1 MEPAVQTWT
10 NGFLLLCLIA
20 GQAEILVAIVNR
32 SYSLPVQSE
41 LLRRFRKLHDL
52 LMFVFPVALV
62 GWVGFHRPGVL
73 VGGSW
78 SELAWPWVIACSV
91 CAVGFCSLVACALR
105 WQLRSQPRCRTGL
118 TSEVLNLAEQHG
130 AEIIGT
136 GLYRGLT
143 RVPGNQLLQL
153 EIAERTYD
161 AAVLGGQEV
170 SILHLTDFHF
180 TGIPGR
186 PFYESAI
193 NAAMQ
198 RDCDMVVFTGDLLD
212 DPELLAWFPTTLG
225 RITARLGC
233 YYILGNHD
241 WSIGDSETRTMFDDH
256 GWTNV
261 AGRATSVPETNLVI
275 GGSEYPWMGEHPS
288 YDAVDGPPEAA
299 ARILLSHSPDNLA
312 WARSN
317 DVSLMLSG
325 HNHGGQVIL
334 PIIGPVYSPS
344 RYGVRYS
351 GGDFLREPT
360 LLHVC
365 RGIGARHPLR
375 LNCRP
380 EITILSF
387 QNQNAST

>member
-1 MEPAVQTWT
+1 MQTWM
-10 NGFLLLCLIA
+10 NGLFLLCLIA

-41 LLRRFRKLHDL
+41 LLRRFRRLHDL
-52 LMFVFPVALV
+52 LMVVFPVVLV

-73 VGGSW
+73 LGGSW
-78 SELAWPWVIACSV
+78 SELNWPWLIACSV
-91 CAVGFCSLVACALR
+91 CAVGTCSLVAGALR
-105 WQLRSQPRCRTGL
+105 WQLRSPPDCRTVM
-118 TSEVLNLAEQHG
+118 TSEVLDLREEHG
-130 AEIIGT
+130 SDIIGD

-143 RVPGNQLLQL
+143 KVPGNQFLQL
-153 EIAERTYD
+153 EIVERTYN
-161 AAVLGGQEV
+161 AAALGGQEI

-186 PFYESAI
+186 VFYESAI
-193 NAAMQ
+193 ESAMQ
-198 RDCDMVVFTGDLLD
+198 RDYDMVVFTGDLLD
-212 DPELLAWFPTTLG
+212 DPRLLAWFPTTLG
-225 RITARLGC
+225 RLSARLGC

-261 AGRATSVPETNLVI
+261 ASRATSVPDTELVI
-275 GGSEYPWMGEHPS
+275 GGSECPWMGQHPNF
-288 YDAVDGPPEAA
+288 DAVDDAA
-299 ARILLSHSPDNLA
+299 NDATRILLSHSPDNLA
-312 WARSN
+312 WARAN
-317 DVSLMLSG
+317 NVSLMLSG

-334 PIIGPVYSPS
+334 PVIGPVYSPS

-351 GGDFLREPT
+351 GGDFFHEPT

-387 QNQNAST
+387 RNPQASS